1 MRQSGAKSMQDKS
14 YVQAIQDLQ
23 DQLSSYSLDT
33 IVHMLTHRTTVSK
46 ATLNIH
52 DENVRAVVKNTL
64 ITGQMVALL
73 TLMKELGIL
82 DESQYDEFRAYL
94 MHSLTYQSNNG

>member
-1 MRQSGAKSMQDKS
+1 MQDNS
-14 YVQAIQDLQ
+14 YVQALQDLQ
-23 DQLSSYSLDT
+23 DRLSEHSLDT
-33 IVHMLTHRTTVSK
+33 IAHMLTHRTTVSK
-46 ATLNIH
+46 ATLNIQNEH
-52 DENVRAVVKNTL
+52 MRAVVKNTL

-94 MHSLTYQSNNG
+94 MHSLTSQSW

>member
-1 MRQSGAKSMQDKS
+1 MLDKS

-23 DQLSSYSLDT
+23 DRLSSHSLDT
-33 IVHMLTHRTTVSK
+33 IAHMLTHRTTASQ
-46 ATLNIH
+46 ATLNIR
-52 DENVRAVVKNTL
+52 DEQMRAMVKNTL
-64 ITGQMVALL
+64 ITGQMVTLL

-94 MHSLTYQSNNG
+94 MHSLTDQSW

>member
-1 MRQSGAKSMQDKS
+1 LNRH
-14 YVQAIQDLQ
+14 
-23 DQLSSYSLDT
+23 SLAF
-33 IVHMLTHRTTVSK
+33 TVRVSLFFCNP
-46 ATLNIH
+46 TFWS
-52 DENVRAVVKNTL
+52 EP